1 MEFYAQ
7 NGNKR
12 PIRLSDETRQ
22 FAYDSLNR
30 KYGLDT
36 LKTRSVSL
44 DDVENFNELTALQ
57 KHDLAIKRIAENAP
71 IRICEG
77 EKISGAATL
86 GLAIM
91 HLIPAT
97 YNGAHL
103 FRSTSHL
110 TVDFET
116 VLKKGICSIKA
127 DAERAYQKHRNTDKE
142 PFAESSIK
150 HSPIIAISI
159 FCSIQKNP

>member
-1 MEFYAQ
+1 MNFYTQ
-7 NGNKR
+7 NGGKR
-12 PIRLSDETRQ
+12 PVRLSEATRQ

-36 LKTRSVSL
+36 LNTMSVSL
-44 DDVENFNELTALQ
+44 DDIENLDELRSTK
-57 KHDLAIKRIAENAP
+57 KHDLAIRRIVEQAP

-86 GLAIM
+86 GMAIH

-97 YNGAHL
+97 RGK
-103 FRSTSHL
+103 RSIFSSISHL

-116 VLKKGICSIKA
+116 VLKFGVNSIKRK
-127 DAERAYQKHRNTDKE
+127 AEV
-142 PFAESSIK
+142 
-150 HSPIIAISI
+150 
-159 FCSIQKNP
+159 